1 MNIEQNGGTVFTPVI
16 RKWCALGVAIGAL
29 SVTACSPSA
38 DATTGQVVRVVDGDT
53 VIVKIADVDTRVR
66 LLNIDTPETRHPDK
80 AVECFGPEATAFLA
94 ETLPAGTEVGLDFD
108 VERVDQYDRT
118 LAALFLEDRTLVNA
132 EIARQGLGSAV
143 IFEPNEKYYDAVKTA
158 QEEAQQAELGVF
170 SVDAACTLPAE
181 VTAAVDS
188 LMGVVEQP
196 VASNSGAAAAGA
208 AAVAGALATA
218 EALHAALETGEDSI
232 RWAALGTAGTAALS
246 AKLMASID
254 SGHATLAGLEQET
267 NRLKA
272 AEDEAAR
279 QAAEA
284 AKREAE
290 RVAAEAEARRLV
302 AEEAAA
308 AAAQAETARLAAE
321 AAAAAEAER
330 IRNLPAPYVP
340 PAPAPYV
347 PPTPAP
353 YVPPAPAPAPPA
365 EQNPYPGYN
374 GPRCYAP
381 GGKTWKPCP

>member
-1 MNIEQNGGTVFTPVI
+1 MFTPVI

-53 VIVKIADVDTRVR
+53 VIVKISDVDTTVR
-66 LLNIDTPETRHPDK
+66 LLNIDTPETKHPDK

-108 VERVDQYDRT
+108 VEREDQYGRT

-143 IFEPNEKYYDAVKTA
+143 IFEPNEKYYDAVKAA

-170 SVDAACTLPAE
+170 SVDAECTLPSE

-188 LMGVVEQP
+188 LAAVLEQP
-196 VASNSGAAAAGA
+196 VASTSGAAAAGA

-218 EALHAALETGEDSI
+218 EGLRAALEAGEDSI

-246 AKLMASID
+246 ARLGNSID
-254 SGHATLAGLEQET
+254 SGRGALAELEQEAT
-267 NRLKA
+267 LLKA
-272 AEDEAAR
+272 AEDKAAKEAA
-279 QAAEA
+279 AA
-284 AKREAE
+284 AKRETE
-290 RVAAEAEARRLV
+290 RVAAEAEARRIAAEAEARV
-302 AEEAAA
+302 AAEAEAA
-308 AAAQAETARLAAE
+308 RRAAE

-330 IRNLPAPYVP
+330 IRNLPAPAPAPYVP
-340 PAPAPYV
+340 PAPAPAPYV
-347 PPTPAP
+347 PPAPAPAP